1 MKHDV
6 RSELAGIIPEPLMG
20 LVPRSFD
27 VIGSRGRS
35 VAIVEVPEELS
46 QYEVEL
52 AKAIMRVHRNV
63 VSVLSKGSERTGE
76 FRVREMRIIYG
87 DPDTVVLHRE
97 SGCVFKVD
105 PMKAYFSPRESTERD
120 RISAQVKDGEN
131 VLVMFSGVGPFAI
144 RIARRHPGATIT
156 AVELNPYA
164 HNLCVENI
172 SLNKVNGRVKAIL
185 GDVREVCPRLGE
197 KFDRILMPLP
207 KGAHQFLD
215 VAVAYIKGGGVL
227 HFYHWAP
234 ASSLFVEAE
243 RLVAGAAAARGR
255 STQILDEVKVSQ
267 YSPRVWKVCLDI
279 AVS

>member
-1 MKHDV
+1 MRHDV
-6 RSELAGIIPEPLMG
+6 RSELTGVIPDALIG

-27 VIGSRGRS
+27 VIGSKGRS
-35 VAIVEVPEELS
+35 VAIVEVPEGLS
-46 QYEVEL
+46 GYEVEL

-76 FRVREMRIIYG
+76 FRTREMRIIYG

-105 PMKAYFSPRESTERD
+105 PVKAYFSPRESTERD
-120 RISAQVKDGEN
+120 RVSGQVGDGEK
-131 VLVMFSGVGPFAI
+131 VLVMFSGVGPFPI
-144 RIARRHPGATIT
+144 RIAKRSPGATMT

-172 SLNKVNGRVKAIL
+172 SLNRVEGRVRAIL

-197 KFDRILMPLP
+197 RFDRVLMPLP
-207 KGAHQFLD
+207 KGAYQFLD
-215 VAVAYIKGGGVL
+215 VAVASLGRGGIL

-234 ASSLFVEAE
+234 ESSPFAEAE
-243 RLVAGAAAARGR
+243 RLVTGAAASQGR
-255 STQILDEVKVSQ
+255 TTHILDEVKVSQ
-267 YSPRVWKVCLDI
+267 YSPRVWKVCLDV
-279 AVS
+279 AVG